1 MTAYLAVGAACVIA
15 WAVLVYGFAI
25 GHGWVHLL
33 LAVGCVLVA
42 RGLITTRRQ

>member
-1 MTAYLAVGAACVIA
+1 MTVYLALGAVCVIV
-15 WAVLVYGFAI
+15 WGVLVYGFAI
-25 GHGWVHLL
+25 GHGWVHAL